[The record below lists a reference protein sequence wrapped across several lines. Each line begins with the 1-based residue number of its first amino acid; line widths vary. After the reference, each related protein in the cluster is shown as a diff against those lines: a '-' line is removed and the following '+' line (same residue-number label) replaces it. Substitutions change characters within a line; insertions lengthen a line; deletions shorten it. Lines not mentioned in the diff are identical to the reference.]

1 MVRNVRNHHRISS
14 DMSRAFTGPGFY
26 QIHKPITTRPMA
38 SEFFGRMESPGH
50 ATTIPVIGAKMMYA
64 GFTASTFNNSAGRF
78 YNATEMAAKVTRFNS
93 EMVGGY
99 GTDPMNMSDL
109 SANNIGT
116 VKETTDQAHWI
127 WFGRSSG
134 VVIQQSLFDTHN
146 PVASYFF
153 YESQGNGYSIQG
165 IRVAS
170 TIPNY
175 IIVRMLF
182 DYDGS
187 GHAVN
192 FRNFTLYDSG
202 TLDFGDAITIPV
214 PVPALGSEFDDPLTG
229 NINLGFAHVAF
240 FGMSW
245 TTFQDRYV

>member
-1 MVRNVRNHHRISS
+1 
-14 DMSRAFTGPGFY
+14 MSRAFTGPGFY
-26 QIHKPITTRPMA
+26 QIQKPITIRPYA

-50 ATTIPVIGAKMMYA
+50 SMMIPVIGAKMMYA

-78 YNATEMAAKVTRFNS
+78 YNAAEMAGKVARFNN

-116 VKETTDQAHWI
+116 VIETTSQAHYI
-127 WFGRSSG
+127 WLRSGG
-134 VVIQQSLFDTHN
+134 VIAQQSFFGTHN

-153 YESQGNGYSIQG
+153 YESQSNGYSIQG

-182 DYDGS
+182 DYDGI

-214 PVPALGSEFDDPLTG
+214 PAPVVPTEFNDPLTG

-240 FGMSW
+240 FGISW
-245 TTFQDRYV
+245 TDFQNRYP